1 MGCSKQCSTKL
12 YVPHLPSTEGSEGG
26 IVPAMHQINFK
37 WPNTKDAKEEA
48 NKQAKF
54 LKDVKDLSD
63 ILSDGVDKSSHI
75 SSPSEMYDPII
86 THQQIFMKLLD
97 RKSLQDINSQRLA
110 NVSNTFQEAFSSKTS
125 TLKKKKSQFLTQMKV
140 DKNPREY
147 KNYYKTSI
155 QNTINKF
162 RSSFKTEIDGKGD
175 YSPLDMKEFRLP
187 GPTSKEVDGVHPSS
201 SKLLLIAANKIAW
214 IRKTKKA
221 VFYHDRLVL

>member
-48 NKQAKF
+48 DKQAKF
-54 LKDVKDLSD
+54 LNDVKDLSD
-63 ILSDGVDKSSHI
+63 ILSNGVDKSSHI

-86 THQQIFMKLLD
+86 THQQIFTKLLD

-125 TLKKKKSQFLTQMKV
+125 TLKKKKKSQFLTEMKV
-140 DKNPREY
+140 DKTDVILRAITRHPSR
-147 KNYYKTSI
+147 TPSI
-155 QNTINKF
+155 NSAPLSKWQ
-162 RSSFKTEIDGKGD
+162 SMGKGII
-175 YSPLDMKEFRLP
+175 PLR
-187 GPTSKEVDGVHPSS
+187 
-201 SKLLLIAANKIAW
+201 I
-214 IRKTKKA
+214 
-221 VFYHDRLVL
+221 